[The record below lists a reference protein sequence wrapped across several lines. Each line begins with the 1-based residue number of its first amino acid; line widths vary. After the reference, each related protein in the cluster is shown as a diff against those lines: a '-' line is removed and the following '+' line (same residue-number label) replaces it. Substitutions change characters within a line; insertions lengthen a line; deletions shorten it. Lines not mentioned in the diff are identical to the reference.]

1 MEGKR
6 KVNRDKA
13 TVLFTDHINGGA
25 ALVDV
30 IVIGYVNNLLAFGMI
45 TNDSWANRLR
55 AKRITMMIT
64 TTMTDSLL

>member
-25 ALVDV
+25 ALVDALVDV
-30 IVIGYVNNLLAFGMI
+30 IAMGYDDLDLLAFGMI
-45 TNDSWANRLR
+45 TNDNWANRSR
-55 AKRITMMIT
+55 AKRITMI
-64 TTMTDSLL
+64 